1 MNSDNVVDLL
11 LRQMN
16 QQKIQGA
23 IDTQYLELKA
33 EMKEKD
39 LERLKTR
46 QNSNKGNRTNND
58 NEDSKHHPKVLTRLN
73 TWKGAIP
80 KSEEQSAKDF
90 FAIQKPLEKT
100 EIEDDNITNLMT
112 KISKSKELDK
122 KSINNLMMNLLKKKA
137 TDDKN
142 IKKGEA
148 INSALFDKVS
158 KQPVFMSKF

>member
-1 MNSDNVVDLL
+1 MNSDSPIDLL

-16 QQKIQGA
+16 NRQIQGA
-23 IDTQYLELKA
+23 IDTQYLQLKE
-33 EMKEKD
+33 EMKEKS
-39 LERLKTR
+39 LEKLTAR
-46 QNSNKGNRTNND
+46 QNSNKGNRNNND

-80 KSEEQSAKDF
+80 KSEEESARDF
-90 FAIQKPLEKT
+90 FAIQKPLEKQ
-100 EIEDDNITNLMT
+100 ELEDDNITNLMT

-137 TDDKN
+137 TDDRD
-142 IKKGEA
+142 IKKGEE

>member
-1 MNSDNVVDLL
+1 MNSENPVDLL

-16 QQKIQGA
+16 QQKIQTA

-33 EMKEKD
+33 EMKQKD
-39 LERLKTR
+39 LQRLKTR
-46 QNSNKGNRTNND
+46 QHYSKGNRTNND
-58 NEDSKHHPKVLTRLN
+58 NEDSKHSPKVLTRLN

-148 INSALFDKVS
+148 INSALFDKIS